1 MNDSSGCVCEATRDY
16 EGTGLRSPGEIPSLP
31 APILVL
37 GLGND
42 LLKDDAVGIRVA
54 ERLAGVF
61 PNEVEVQSTAIFG
74 LALLDSLVDR
84 DKVLLIDSYV
94 PESFDLSRTLE
105 IRLNTIVETRA
116 PCPHFVGLGE
126 ILEIMRAL
134 EIGFPREVRI
144 LAIPVL
150 DPITFS
156 SEMSPRVQAHLGSA
170 VQRARRIVWGW
181 IAEAQKGNGRNNPRR
196 ART

>member
-1 MNDSSGCVCEATRDY
+1 MKAASGCVCEATRD
-16 EGTGLRSPGEIPSLP
+16 EEEAGLRSPGESPSPP

-37 GLGND
+37 GLGNE

-54 ERLAGVF
+54 ERLAAVF
-61 PNEVEVQSTAIFG
+61 PDEVEVQSTALFG
-74 LALLDSLVDR
+74 LALLDSFVDR

-94 PESFDLSRTLE
+94 PENFGLSKVRE
-105 IRLNTIVETRA
+105 IRLSAMVEAGA
-116 PCPHFVGLGE
+116 PSPHFVGLGE

-134 EIGFPREVRI
+134 EIGFPREVRV

-156 SEMSPRVQAHLGSA
+156 SEMSFQVQAHVGRA
-170 VQRARRIVWGW
+170 VQRASSIVWGW
-181 IAEAQKGNGRNNPRR
+181 IAQKGNGRDTRR
-196 ART
+196 SGKT

>member
-1 MNDSSGCVCEATRDY
+1 MTESSEMRLT
-16 EGTGLRSPGEIPSLP
+16 P
-31 APILVL
+31 APVLVL

-54 ERLAGVF
+54 ERLAGAF
-61 PNEVEVQSTAIFG
+61 PDEVDVQSTAVFG
-74 LALLDSLVDR
+74 LALLDELVGR
-84 DKVLLIDSYV
+84 EKVLLIDSYV
-94 PESFDLSRTLE
+94 PEDFCSS
-105 IRLNTIVETRA
+105 TIQEVSLVAAAEPGA

-134 EIGFPREVRI
+134 EIGFPREVRV

-156 SEMSPRVQAHLGSA
+156 CEMSSQVRAHVDPA
-170 VQRARRIVWGW
+170 VERAAGIIRAW
-181 IAEAQKGNGRNNPRR
+181 IAG
-196 ART
+196 ARKVSGQDACEVGKASSS

>member
-1 MNDSSGCVCEATRDY
+1 MNDSLGCVGEATRDY
-16 EGTGLRSPGEIPSLP
+16 ERTGLRSPGEIPSSP

-61 PNEVEVQSTAIFG
+61 PNEVEVQSTALFG

-94 PESFDLSRTLE
+94 PENFGLSKIRE
-105 IRLNTIVETRA
+105 IRLGAMVEAGA
-116 PCPHFVGLGE
+116 PSPHFVGLGE
-126 ILEIMRAL
+126 IIEIMRAL
-134 EIGFPREVRI
+134 EIGFPRQVRI

-150 DPITFS
+150 DPVTFS
-156 SEMSPRVQAHLGSA
+156 SEMSFEVQAHVGKA
-170 VQRARRIVWGW
+170 VQRASRIVWGW
-181 IAEAQKGNGRNNPRR
+181 IAQAGDGRDTQRSGK
-196 ART
+196 T

>member
-1 MNDSSGCVCEATRDY
+1 MKDSSGCVCEATRDC
-16 EGTGLRSPGEIPSLP
+16 EKTGLRSPGETPSPP

-61 PNEVEVQSTAIFG
+61 PNDVEVQSTALFG
-74 LALLDSLVDR
+74 LALLDELVDR
-84 DKVLLIDSYV
+84 HRVLLIDSYV
-94 PESFDLSRTLE
+94 PEDFGLSKIQE
-105 IRLNTIVETRA
+105 IRLDARVEAGA
-116 PCPHFVGLGE
+116 PCPHFVGLGK

-134 EIGFPREVRI
+134 EIGFPREVRV

-156 SEMSPRVQAHLGSA
+156 SEMSSQVQAQLGIA
-170 VQRARRIVWGW
+170 VRHASRIVWEW
-181 IAEAQKGNGRNNPRR
+181 IAEAKKGHGRDTQGSG
-196 ART
+196 RT

>member
-1 MNDSSGCVCEATRDY
+1 MKDSSGCVCEATRDY
-16 EGTGLRSPGEIPSLP
+16 EKTGLRSPGEIPTPP

-61 PNEVEVQSTAIFG
+61 PNQVEVQSTALFG
-74 LALLDSLVDR
+74 LALLDALVDR

-94 PESFDLSRTLE
+94 PENFGLSKTRE
-105 IRLNTIVETRA
+105 IRLSAMVEAGA
-116 PCPHFVGLGE
+116 PCPHFVGLGQ

-134 EIGFPREVRI
+134 EIGFPREVRV

-156 SEMSPRVQAHLGSA
+156 TEMYSQVQAHLGSA
-170 VQRARRIVWGW
+170 VQSASRIVWEW
-181 IAEAQKGNGRNNPRR
+181 IAEAQKGNGRDTQRSGK
-196 ART
+196 T